1 MTAAGWIFMA
11 LAWGGV
17 IGLCVTCLAK
27 VWRMP
32 PPGSGD

>member
-17 IGLCVTCLAK
+17 IGLVAVCLAK
-27 VWRMP
+27 VWRQP
-32 PPGSGD
+32 PPGSRD